1 MEIPGKLLNKF
12 GFQERGQNGN
22 FRLKTNWHTDMWR
35 HKSRYN
41 YHECGVRIGEA
52 EYNSGAEQI

>member
-22 FRLKTNWHTDMWR
+22 LDLKQIGT
-35 HKSRYN
+35 
-41 YHECGVRIGEA
+41 RICEGTKVDTTIMSVE
-52 EYNSGAEQI
+52 